1 MTQIRSALFTV
12 YLVIVTMLVGVLCIP
27 APLIGAKPA
36 RAFIKLWARTALF
49 GLKAICGITHRIV
62 GAENL
67 PAGGAIVASNHQSM
81 WETMIFFAILP
92 NPVAIFKAELLKI
105 PLYGWWG
112 ARAGSIPIDR
122 KAGVKSIRLMT
133 KHARDEIADGAQ
145 IIVFPEGTR
154 TRVGERGALQPGI
167 AGIYLAT
174 GAPCVPAGHDSGR
187 FWRHPG
193 PLKTPGVIT
202 LTILPAIAPG
212 LDRKTFLSTL
222 RERIEAARP
231 DLEPIEEHRAACA
244 SKLNAG

>member
-1 MTQIRSALFTV
+1 MTRIRSAIFLA
-12 YLVIVTMLVGVLCIP
+12 YLVFATILIGVFCIP
-27 APLIGAKPA
+27 APLIGEKPA
-36 RAFIKLWARTALF
+36 RAFVKIWARMVLF
-49 GLKAICGITHRIV
+49 GLKNICGVTHRII

-67 PAGGAIVASNHQSM
+67 PTGGAIVASNHQSM

-92 NPVAIFKAELLKI
+92 NPVAIFKAELLKV

-122 KAGVKSIRLMT
+122 AAGVKSIRLMT
-133 KHARDEIADGAQ
+133 KHARRQIADGAQ

-154 TRVGERGALQPGI
+154 TPVGERAPLQPGI

-193 PLKTPGVIT
+193 PLKVPGVIT

-222 RERIEAARP
+222 RERIDAARP
-231 DLEPIEEHRAACA
+231 DLEHPEPDRTACA
-244 SKLNAG
+244 SKLNA

>member
-1 MTQIRSALFTV
+1 MTRIRSAIFLA
-12 YLVIVTMLVGVLCIP
+12 YLVFATALVGVFCIP

-36 RAFIKLWARTALF
+36 RIFIKLWARTVLF
-49 GLKAICGITHRIV
+49 GLKTICGVTHRIV

-67 PAGGAIVASNHQSM
+67 PQGGAIVASNHQSM

-92 NPVAIFKAELLKI
+92 NPVAIFKRELLKV

-122 KAGVKSIRLMT
+122 EAGVRSIRLMT
-133 KHARDEIADGAQ
+133 KRAREEVANGAQ

-154 TRVGERGALQPGI
+154 TPVGARAPMQPGV

-174 GAPCVPAGHDSGR
+174 GVPCVPAGHDSGR

-193 PLKTPGVIT
+193 WLKVPGVIT
-202 LTILPAIAPG
+202 LRILPAIEPG

-222 RERIEAARP
+222 RARIETARP
-231 DLEPIEEHRAACA
+231 DLERAEPERAADA
-244 SKLNAG
+244 TKLNAG